1 VFSAHPARPN
11 GGIMKAVFAGLL
23 LAAAVAAADAKA
35 EPEPEPQRGRTSSTA
50 ISSRY
55 HPVQV
60 WGGIGYYNT
69 GVSQCFGAFCQSAST
84 GQFGF
89 NGGGSYA
96 VPINPDVSWLGFGNI
111 AFAFGDVTTVPIT
124 FGGGI
129 RGEHIGPIQLSGL
142 AGLSIVPISNGF
154 GTKVGLELGAQAN
167 FPIPQVM
174 PRLGVQAAIMYH
186 ILTDSFHVFT
196 FNAGV
201 AYTLPY

>member
-1 VFSAHPARPN
+1 
-11 GGIMKAVFAGLL
+11 MKAVFGGLL

-35 EPEPEPQRGRTSSTA
+35 EPEPEPQRARSSSTA

-69 GVSQCFGAFCQSAST
+69 GLSQCFGAFCATDSR

-111 AFAFGDVTTVPIT
+111 ALAFGDVTSFPIT
-124 FGGGI
+124 VGGGI
-129 RGEHIGPIQLSGL
+129 RGEHLGPVQLSGL
-142 AGLSIVPISNGF
+142 AGLSLVPISGGA
-154 GTKVGLELGAQAN
+154 GTKVGLALGPQVN
-167 FPIPQVM
+167 LPIPQVM
-174 PRLGVQAAIMYH
+174 PRLGVQAAFMYH
-186 ILTDSFHVFT
+186 VLTDSFHLWT
-196 FNAGV
+196 LNAGV
-201 AYTLPY
+201 SYVLPY

>member
-1 VFSAHPARPN
+1 
-11 GGIMKAVFAGLL
+11 MKAVFAGLL

-35 EPEPEPQRGRTSSTA
+35 EPEPEPQRARTSSTA

-69 GVSQCFGAFCQSAST
+69 GLSQCIGAFCASAST

-96 VPINPDVSWLGFGNI
+96 VPINPDVSWLGFGNL
-111 AFAFGDVTTVPIT
+111 ALAFGDVTTVPIT
-124 FGGGI
+124 VGGGV
-129 RGEHIGPIQLSGL
+129 RGEHIGPVQLSGL
-142 AGLSIVPISNGF
+142 AGLSIVPISGGN
-154 GTKVGLELGAQAN
+154 GTKVGLALGAQGN
-167 FPIPQVM
+167 YPIPQVM
-174 PRLGVQAAIMYH
+174 PRLGIQAAFMYH